1 MGELG
6 NIVSATKMFLSLLG
20 NIFAFREAN
29 FVSATVFPGVGKWG
43 SIDRK
48 HNVSTTMFPQAL
60 IYLGGMWA
68 LSFCAMHRKLSKKTT
83 NDKYCI
89 LFQMIESFNHNEIVS
104 FAIVQGHFKRYVFH
118 AFNNFV
124 RFFGPCFRSRRTA
137 GRARSAYVRIHHRQR
152 INIEGF

>member
-1 MGELG
+1 
-6 NIVSATKMFLSLLG
+6 MFP
-20 NIFAFREAN
+20 E
-29 FVSATVFPGVGKWG
+29 VGKWG

-48 HNVSTTMFPQAL
+48 HHVYATMFSQAL

-68 LSFCAMHRKLSKKTT
+68 LSFCAVLRMLSKKTT
-83 NDKYCI
+83 IDKYCT
-89 LFQMIESFNHNEIVS
+89 LFQMTESFNHNEIVS

-137 GRARSAYVRIHHRQR
+137 GRLRSADVRIHHRQR